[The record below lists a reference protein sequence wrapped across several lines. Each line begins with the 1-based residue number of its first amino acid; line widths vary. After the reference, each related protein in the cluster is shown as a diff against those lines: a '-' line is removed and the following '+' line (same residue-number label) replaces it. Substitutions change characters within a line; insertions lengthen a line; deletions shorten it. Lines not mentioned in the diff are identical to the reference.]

1 MIALNFTLFVQL
13 GLFLLFL
20 YVTNKIVLRPLLKT
34 VDART
39 AKIEGDQ
46 AAATADAQAAAN
58 AESVVKERL
67 AGIQHDEALRLRK
80 ARQDEYQKNRGVI
93 DDLKRR
99 ANAGVEEY
107 RAQMDRTIEE
117 ERTAYPQLIPAI
129 VEAMDRQINAEG
141 AGS

>member
-20 YVTNKIVLRPLLKT
+20 YVTNMIVVRPLLKT
-34 VDART
+34 VDARN

-46 AAATADAQAAAN
+46 AAAGADAQEAARV
-58 AESVVKERL
+58 EGVVKERL
-67 AGIQHDEALRLRK
+67 TGIHHDEALRLRK

-93 DDLKRR
+93 EDMKRR

-107 RAQMDRTIEE
+107 RVQMDRKVEE
-117 ERTAYPQLIPAI
+117 ERNAYPQLIPSI
-129 VEAMDRQINAEG
+129 VEAMDRQINSEG
-141 AGS
+141 TAS